1 MADVKGPLDGIR
13 VIDLGRHQAGP
24 RCAQVL
30 ARLGAEV
37 IKIERLG
44 GEETR
49 YHGPWVRKQSA
60 YWVQYNSG
68 KKSLS
73 MDLRKEEAKTALR
86 KLIKVSDVLVQNFR
100 PGTVDEMG
108 FGYDVLKTL
117 NRRIIMVNVS
127 AYGQFGPYREQIG
140 YDPIGQTMSG
150 ITMVTGEEGMPP
162 IRAGVPIIDRTTA
175 LHSAIGTLAALH
187 ERSISGEGQ
196 SIDVCLADSGY
207 SLTEIPI
214 TAYRGAGTEPQRGK
228 SDSAPSGMFPCKDG
242 WVLIVAGDQHHWPRV
257 CGALG
262 KPEWQN
268 DPRFTTRRERSK
280 HVAAVN
286 EAMRALLATMTMKDA
301 IAHFTH
307 HDVVAAQL
315 LRVDDYADGVLGEVR
330 ARQIGVCLVHGGKV
344 VDRELDAQAVGVA
357 IVHGR
362 RRPVVDAAGGL
373 DLAGLEPAVGRQE
386 LAQTGV
392 GVGDVVHAGGRR
404 IRGRTTGGVEDG
416 HSMMLVVVG
425 KEGDEIVAE
434 CHRRLEHGGVP
445 GDHRV
450 IVGGLEDDVG
460 ELLRDDPLRGRRE
473 RPGRGGHCIH
483 RVLHGLG

>member
-1 MADVKGPLDGIR
+1 MTDGNGPLHGIR

-86 KLIKVSDVLVQNFR
+86 KLVKMSDVLVQNFR
-100 PGTVDEMG
+100 PGTIEEMG
-108 FGYDVLKTL
+108 FGYDALKTL
-117 NRRIIMVNVS
+117 NPRVIMVNVS
-127 AYGQFGPYREQIG
+127 AYGQFGPYRDQIG

-150 ITMVTGEEGMPP
+150 IAMVTGEEGMPP

-175 LHSAIGTLAALH
+175 LHSAIGTLAALW
-187 ERSISGEGQ
+187 ERNMSGEGQ

-214 TAYRGAGTEPQRGK
+214 TAYQGAGTEPQRGR

-242 WVLIVAGDQHHWPRV
+242 WILIAAGDQHHWPRV
-257 CGALG
+257 CAALG
-262 KPEWQN
+262 KPDWEK

-280 HVAAVN
+280 HAEVIN
-286 EAMRALLATMTMKDA
+286 EAMRGLTHTMPMTDA
-301 IAHFTH
+301 VAHFTN
-307 HDVVAAQL
+307 HDVVAAPVNTIAKAAQDSHPWERRAMVEVPDFL
-315 LRVDDYADGVLGEVR
+315 AGTIAVSGDFWHFSRTPAIVGSTARVGEHNEQVLGGLLGYSE
-330 ARQIGVCLVHGGKV
+330 AEIASLY
-344 VDRELDAQAVGVA
+344 
-357 IVHGR
+357 
-362 RRPVVDAAGGL
+362 AAGVIGNFDHYDTL
-373 DLAGLEPAVGRQE
+373 
-386 LAQTGV
+386 
-392 GVGDVVHAGGRR
+392 
-404 IRGRTTGGVEDG
+404 
-416 HSMMLVVVG
+416 
-425 KEGDEIVAE
+425 
-434 CHRRLEHGGVP
+434 P
-445 GDHRV
+445 G
-450 IVGGLEDDVG
+450 
-460 ELLRDDPLRGRRE
+460 
-473 RPGRGGHCIH
+473 
-483 RVLHGLG
+483 